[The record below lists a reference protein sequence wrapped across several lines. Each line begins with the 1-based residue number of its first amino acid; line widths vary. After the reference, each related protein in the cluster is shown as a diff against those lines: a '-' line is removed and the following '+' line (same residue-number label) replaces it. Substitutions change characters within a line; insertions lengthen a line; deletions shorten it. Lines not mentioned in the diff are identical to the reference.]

1 MHRTRLV
8 IAPFSVHPGNFC
20 KSGCRV
26 HGWRPYHRIEL
37 TWRGEKCQP
46 VLPERVWEK
55 VDVPDQTSRNTRWQK
70 SLTLQLTEGDLRK
83 PCKQIRILLR
93 ENQQWLHPPA
103 TAKHPPSC
111 SRETRKNDAIWCN
124 DILWYSMIY
133 YDILYCRWFIG
144 DSRCS
149 LHLCRGQI
157 ICTSVRYCSIKD

>member
-1 MHRTRLV
+1 MDD
-8 IAPFSVHPGNFC
+8 G
-20 KSGCRV
+20 
-26 HGWRPYHRIEL
+26 L
-37 TWRGEKCQP
+37 TIGSSWHEEG
-46 VLPERVWEK
+46 
-55 VDVPDQTSRNTRWQK
+55 RNVNQC
-70 SLTLQLTEGDLRK
+70 SLTKYERRLMFQTK
-83 PCKQIRILLR
+83 PVETQGGKKVSHCSWLKETWENHCSHCKQIRILLR